1 VSNAKWGSGR
11 ALPKELA
18 VRCCCRISEPVPD
31 ARKAIRHTLEILAI
45 AAPLA
50 AMTYF
55 LFDPDAFNAFL
66 DWLFKIH

>member
-1 VSNAKWGSGR
+1 
-11 ALPKELA
+11 
-18 VRCCCRISEPVPD
+18 VPD

-66 DWLFKIH
+66 DWLFKISLNRHHSPNRPPPTCPWLVGQFE